1 MSRKVYIDAEVI
13 VSMPV
18 KAKVSLIVHADDTA
32 AVGKVV
38 KQWAKGKRVSEA
50 EVTVNEMEVLAVGK
64 HNQWDDYTDVS
75 DWLAAELQDRL
86 NDGQMEL
93 LKAEVTDSK

>member
-13 VSMPV
+13 VSIPV
-18 KAKVSLIVHADDTA
+18 KVKVGLIVHADATA

-38 KQWAKGKRVSEA
+38 KQWAKGKRA
-50 EVTVNEMEVLAVGK
+50 RDADVTVNEMEVLAVGK
-64 HNQWDDYTDVS
+64 HDQWDDYTDVR
-75 DWLAAELQDRL
+75 DWLSAEVQDRL
-86 NDGQMEL
+86 DSGHMQL